1 MVTSRL
7 AGKTAFSLN
16 KSISKQYMNQILIT
30 GGACF
35 LGSHL
40 TEKLFKEKIAQLKK
54 VLA

>member
-1 MVTSRL
+1 M
-7 AGKTAFSLN
+7 KKILN
-16 KSISKQYMNQILIT
+16 T
-30 GGACF
+30 GGAGI